1 MRVLTCTR
9 FMIVPFLGFYE
20 VGLHYLPRKEPLG
33 VIFRIAISLQIAAL
47 LVQPCTESIPR

>member
-9 FMIVPFLGFYE
+9 FIIVPFLGFCE
-20 VGLHYLPRKEPLG
+20 VGLHYLPRKKPLG
-33 VIFRIAISLQIAAL
+33 VIFRIAISVQIAAL